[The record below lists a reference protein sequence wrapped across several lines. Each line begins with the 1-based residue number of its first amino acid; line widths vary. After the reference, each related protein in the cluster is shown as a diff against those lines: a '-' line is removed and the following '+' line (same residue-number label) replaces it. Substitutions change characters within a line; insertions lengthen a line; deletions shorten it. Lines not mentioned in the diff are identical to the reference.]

1 VTPNAL
7 AWAALGLWPVVVLVT
22 LAVRSR
28 GGRVARTV
36 TWLML
41 LSAMFLPSNLTFKVP
56 GVPGLDK
63 NRVCVLALWVG
74 LTLFH
79 PRRLTEAVKSARFP
93 RLVFAVAAWGV
104 FQTVR
109 TNPDALV
116 FGPVTLPGLTPH
128 DMTSTALAVFLD
140 HYLPFAVGQRVYRT
154 ERDLRDLFE
163 VMTSC
168 VLIYAPLFLF
178 EVRMSPQLHRWV
190 YGYHPSEFIQ
200 SVRGGGFRP
209 MVFMN
214 HGLVVAMF
222 LLTGFVAALALRH
235 RGASR
240 LQPRPGWRAA
250 IAGVLVLLSRSLG
263 ATIYAGVAVLM
274 HRFLSPRALARV
286 LVVIAALVVTY
297 PLLRATAAFPA
308 ERVVEFFRR
317 ISPDRSASLLF
328 RFDQEEQLLARAR
341 LRPNYGWGGWGR
353 NQIWAPWGQMIS
365 VTDGYWIIMLGAF
378 GYVGFGCFFAL
389 LLIPVLRF
397 VWYRKRQPPSAQRL
411 CGALA
416 LLVSLFAIDQLPN
429 ALPGFM
435 LLTYAG
441 ALFSLSRDLARRP
454 ARPRRQRAAEAAEAT
469 VAPPGTEPV
478 MGAVS

>member
-1 VTPNAL
+1 MTPNAF

-22 LAVRSR
+22 LAVQRR
-28 GGRVARTV
+28 NGRLARTV

-63 NRVCVLALWVG
+63 NRICVLALWVG

-79 PRRLTEAVKSARFP
+79 SRRPGEALRSAWFP
-93 RLVFAVAAWGV
+93 RLVFAVSAWGV

-116 FGPVTLPGLTPH
+116 FGPTTLPGLTTH
-128 DMTSTALAVFLD
+128 DMTSTALGLFLD
-140 HYLPFAVGQRVYRT
+140 HYLPFALGQRVYRT
-154 ERDLRDLFE
+154 ERDLRDLLE
-163 VMTSC
+163 VMTTC
-168 VLIYAPLFLF
+168 ALIYAPLFLF
-178 EVRMSPQLHRWV
+178 ELRMSPQLHNWV
-190 YGYHPSEFIQ
+190 YGYHPSEFLQ
-200 SVRGGGFRP
+200 AVRGGGFRP

-222 LLTGFVAALALRH
+222 LLTGFLASLALH
-235 RGASR
+235 RAGAKR
-240 LQPRPGWRAA
+240 LQPTPAWRAA
-250 IAGVLVLLSRSLG
+250 IAGALVLLSKSLG
-263 ATIYAGVAVLM
+263 ATIYAGVTLLA
-274 HRFLSPRALARV
+274 HRFLSPKALARV
-286 LVVIAALVVTY
+286 LVVVSALVLAY
-297 PLLRATAAFPA
+297 PVLRATAAFPA
-308 ERVVEFFRR
+308 DRVVEFFHR

-341 LRPNYGWGGWGR
+341 ERPYYGWGGWGR

-378 GYVGFGCFFAL
+378 GYVGFACFFAL
-389 LLIPVLRF
+389 LLAGVVRF
-397 VWYRKRQPPSAQRL
+397 IWYRKRLPASAQRL

-416 LLVSLFAIDQLPN
+416 LLVSLFALDQLPN

-454 ARPRRQRAAEAAEAT
+454 ARRPRPTEAVEAGGS
-469 VAPPGTEPV
+469 PPGMEPAL
-478 MGAVS
+478 GAAP